1 MFARPRT
8 VPAPLL
14 PLAAAIWLLMSPA
27 AAQEDPPEDSVVAR
41 INGAEIMLSDV
52 VAFHDT
58 LPDQYRALP
67 LEALYPA
74 LIERM
79 IDFSLIAALGRKE
92 GLEDDAEVK
101 RRAARAE
108 NEIIRD
114 VYIERVIGEG
124 VSDAALTERY
134 EAFLRDAPRD
144 EEVRASHILVEEETT
159 AREIIAR
166 LEDGA
171 EFAEVAAESSIGPS
185 GPSGG
190 DIGYFTREAVVPEFA
205 EAAFSLEPGMMTKDP
220 VQTEFGWHVI
230 RVEDRRIMPPPS
242 FEEMREQFVG
252 EMSQELVNGLI
263 ERLRE
268 GAEIERFNP
277 DGSPGE
283 ALPEQ
288 SAE

>member
-1 MFARPRT
+1 MFARPRI

-74 LIERM
+74 LVERM

-124 VSDAALTERY
+124 VTDAGLTERY
-134 EAFLRDAPRD
+134 EAFLRDAPRN
-144 EEVRASHILVEEETT
+144 EEVRASHILVEEEAT

-166 LEDGA
+166 LEGGA
-171 EFAEVAAESSIGPS
+171 DFAEVAAEASIGPS

-190 DIGYFTREAVVPEFA
+190 DIGYFTREAVVPEFSA
-205 EAAFSLEPGMMTKDP
+205 AAFSLEPGMMTEDP

>member
-1 MFARPRT
+1 MSAPPRI
-8 VPAPLL
+8 VPVLL
-14 PLAAAIWLLMSPA
+14 LSLAAATWLLMSPA
-27 AAQEDPPEDSVVAR
+27 AAQEDPQGDPVVAR

-52 VAFHDT
+52 AAFQDT

-79 IDFSLIAALGRKE
+79 IDFSLISAAGRKE
-92 GLEDDAEVK
+92 SLEDDAEVK
-101 RRAARAE
+101 RRLARAE
-108 NEIIRD
+108 GDIIRD

-124 VSDAALTERY
+124 VTDAALNERY
-134 EAFLRDAPRD
+134 EAFVRDAPQD
-144 EEVRASHILVEEETT
+144 EEVRASHILVEDEAT

-166 LEDGA
+166 LKGGA
-171 EFAEVAAESSIGPS
+171 DFAEVAAEASIGPS

-190 DIGYFTREAVVPEFA
+190 DIGYFNRETVVPEFSA
-205 EAAFSLEPGMMTKDP
+205 AAFSLEPGMMTEDP

>member
-1 MFARPRT
+1 MSARPRI

-27 AAQEDPPEDSVVAR
+27 AAQEDPVVAR

-52 VAFHDT
+52 VAFQDT

-101 RRAARAE
+101 RRATRAE

-124 VSDAALTERY
+124 VSEAALTERY

-144 EEVRASHILVEEETT
+144 EEVRASHILVEEEAT

-205 EAAFSLEPGMMTKDP
+205 EAAFSLEPGMMTEDP

-252 EMSQELVNGLI
+252 EMSQELVNDLI

-277 DGSPGE
+277 DGSPGDP
-283 ALPEQ
+283 LPEQ
-288 SAE
+288 SVE

>member
-1 MFARPRT
+1 
-8 VPAPLL
+8 
-14 PLAAAIWLLMSPA
+14 MSPA